1 LTALAD
7 DIRKELA
14 KEKYFDEYK
23 WNSCLAYKT
32 VL

>member
-1 LTALAD
+1 LNTLAQE
-7 DIRKELA
+7 IRDNLA
-14 KEKYFDEYK
+14 EDKYFDEYK